1 MIISTTAIRPLKFQ
15 LKLQDSTS
23 HPGTDIMSFR
33 FTRSDDQQRNQYL
46 NYKAG
51 QYAVVDLGT
60 KEDPE
65 GPMRSFTVASSPTE
79 EESILIST
87 RIRDTPFKKRLAN
100 LDLGT
105 LVKITAPLGNF
116 VLPEDDNSKTV
127 VFLSGGIGV
136 TPFRSMIKYATDK
149 QLPIKIIMFNSNRD
163 ENNFLYKKEFDECIN
178 GNRNLKIIYT
188 IAGEGQD
195 RTSSHSSSG
204 TVHDEWKGER
214 GFIDKAMLIKYLTE
228 DELNNSIF
236 YVCGPPGML
245 KGMQKLLQ
253 DDLHIP
259 EGRIKIEEFTG
270 Y

>member
-87 RIRDTPFKKRLAN
+87 RIRDTPFKKKLAN

-105 LVKITAPLGNF
+105 LVKITLHWVTLYYPRMIIQNLLYF
-116 VLPEDDNSKTV
+116 CQVVLES
-127 VFLSGGIGV
+127 L
-136 TPFRSMIKYATDK
+136 
-149 QLPIKIIMFNSNRD
+149 
-163 ENNFLYKKEFDECIN
+163 
-178 GNRNLKIIYT
+178 
-188 IAGEGQD
+188 
-195 RTSSHSSSG
+195 HS
-204 TVHDEWKGER
+204 E
-214 GFIDKAMLIKYLTE
+214 A
-228 DELNNSIF
+228 
-236 YVCGPPGML
+236 
-245 KGMQKLLQ
+245 
-253 DDLHIP
+253 
-259 EGRIKIEEFTG
+259 
-270 Y
+270 